1 MAAFE
6 YQALDPR
13 GRARKGVLEGDT
25 PRQIR
30 QQLREQG
37 LMPLEVS
44 AVAAEKKEAA
54 SGGGPRFTLKRGIS
68 ATELA
73 LVTRQL
79 ATLVR
84 SALPV
89 EEALL
94 AAAQQNESQRIKSM
108 LLAVRA
114 RVLEG
119 HTLAHGLSQFPRV
132 FPEIFRATVAAGEQS
147 GHLDAVLERL
157 ADYAENRQQLRQ
169 KLGLAM
175 IYPIL
180 LTGMSIIIVAF
191 LLVYVVPQVV
201 QVFRNIGH
209 QLPFLTRALI
219 AVSDFLRADG
229 IYLLIA
235 IVAVAI
241 AIRWWLKHPDPR
253 RRYHRLLLNLPLIG
267 RVVRGLNTSR
277 FTRTLSILAGSGV
290 PVLDALR
297 IAGEVVDNIP
307 MREAIDE
314 TTSRVREGAAINR
327 ALAVSGL
334 FPPMTVHLIASGE
347 ASGQLRT
354 MLERAAQNQERE
366 METLLATMLGILE
379 PGMILIM
386 GVIVL
391 IIVLAI
397 MLPIFD
403 LNNLVH

>member
-1 MAAFE
+1 MGAFE

-13 GRARKGVLEGDT
+13 GRSRKGVLEGDT
-25 PRQIR
+25 ARHIR

-37 LMPLEVS
+37 LVPLDVT
-44 AVAAEKKEAA
+44 AVEKKATEAA
-54 SGGGPRFTLKRGIS
+54 GGSRLTLKRGIS

-94 AAAQQNESQRIKSM
+94 AAAQQNDSQRIKSM

-119 HTLAHGLSQFPRV
+119 HTLAHGFSQFPHV
-132 FPEIFRATVAAGEQS
+132 FPEIFRATVAAGEQT

-157 ADYAENRQQLRQ
+157 ADYAESRQQLRQ

-175 IYPIL
+175 IYPII
-180 LTGMSIIIVAF
+180 LTAMSIIIVGF

-209 QLPFLTRALI
+209 ELPFLTRTLI

-229 IYLLIA
+229 VYLVIG
-235 IVAVAI
+235 IVAVA
-241 AIRWWLKHPDPR
+241 AAVHWGLKRPGPR
-253 RRYHRLLLNLPLIG
+253 RRYHRLLLRVIVLG
-267 RVVRGLNTSR
+267 RVVRGLNTAR
-277 FTRTLSILAGSGV
+277 FTQTLSILAGSGV

-297 IAGEVVDNIP
+297 IAGEVVSNIP
-307 MREAIDE
+307 MREAVDE
-314 TTSRVREGAAINR
+314 AANRVREGSAINR

-347 ASGQLRT
+347 ASGQLET

-366 METLLATMLGILE
+366 LETLLATMMGILE
-379 PGMILIM
+379 PAMILIM
-386 GVIVL
+386 GVVVL
-391 IIVLAI
+391 VIVLAI

-403 LNNLVH
+403 LNSLVH

>member
-1 MAAFE
+1 MGAFE
-6 YQALDPR
+6 YQALDTR
-13 GRARKGVLEGDT
+13 GRTKKGVLEGDT
-25 PRQIR
+25 ARQIR

-37 LMPLEVS
+37 LTPLAV
-44 AVAAEKKEAA
+44 AGVAAEKKEAA
-54 SGGGPRFTLKRGIS
+54 GRAFRFTFKRGIS

-89 EEALL
+89 EESLL
-94 AAAQQNESQRIKSM
+94 AAAQQNESQRLKSM

-119 HTLAHGLSQFPRV
+119 HTLAHGLGQFPQA
-132 FPEIFRATVAAGEQS
+132 FPEIFRATVAAGEQT

-157 ADYAENRQQLRQ
+157 ADYAESRQILRQ

-180 LTGMSIIIVAF
+180 LTGMSIVIVTF
-191 LLVYVVPQVV
+191 LLTYVVPQVV
-201 QVFRNIGH
+201 TVFRNIGH

-219 AVSDFLRADG
+219 ALSDFLRADG

-235 IVAVAI
+235 IVIVAFGTYS
-241 AIRWWLKHPDPR
+241 WLKLPEPR
-253 RRYHRLLLNLPLIG
+253 RQFHRLQLRLPLIG

-290 PVLDALR
+290 PVLEALR
-297 IAGEVVDNIP
+297 IAGEVVANVP
-307 MREAIDE
+307 MREAVDE
-314 TTSRVREGAAINR
+314 AANRVREGSPIHR
-327 ALAVSGL
+327 ALAASGL

-347 ASGQLRT
+347 TSGQLQT

-386 GVIVL
+386 GVVVL

-403 LNNLVH
+403 LNTLVK